1 MPREAR
7 PCGSSTHASAY
18 VSQRGRE
25 QQAVA
30 FGMALAAAYSANE
43 SGGLPAPQGGECF
56 LPLISWETGVKD
68 GAAGGAELEA
78 CVRVR
83 RLRHFESIREDEHST
98 TRPVPE
104 RLLEC
109 GTASVRVNL
118 DEQVLHGGNGTV
130 HPLGQKPLGIRE
142 EPLHVLFHVLR
153 TSIRHRR
160 SSHHKLP

>member
-1 MPREAR
+1 M
-7 PCGSSTHASAY
+7 
-18 VSQRGRE
+18 
-25 QQAVA
+25 AV
-30 FGMALAAAYSANE
+30 AAAYSANE
-43 SGGLPAPQGGECF
+43 SGGLPAPKGGESF
-56 LPLISWETGVKD
+56 RPLKSWEACVKY

-83 RLRHFESIREDEHST
+83 HLRHLESIREDEHST
-98 TRPVPE
+98 SRPMPE

-109 GTASVRVNL
+109 CTASACVNL
-118 DEQVLHGGNGTV
+118 DEQVLHGGNGPV
-130 HPLGQKPLGIRE
+130 HSLGQKPLGVRE